1 MLSILIILI
10 SKTPIEI
17 KSSWLYHDY
26 TLLCQSREAIR
37 WNVAKHPP
45 LSSLGRSPPFP
56 RPHRFWRA
64 AQGGKHTHRLRRTPG
79 ATTLTFTHV
88 PSAQFGYVIFD
99 FIADSIP
106 GLHRRILSAVTI
118 ARRSSHAMVHFHPE
132 SSSPANEYWSEALA
146 RPPSALGAEGHAVTL
161 VAPLSF
167 PWGAYYVG
175 KYEILL
181 CCGGH
186 QYDAEF
192 RPALYRSQNRSKKT
206 KSFLIK
212 FILL

>member
-146 RPPSALGAEGHAVTL
+146 RPPSALGAEGLLLLLSRFPGVRTTLGNTRFYYAAVDINTTRN
-161 VAPLSF
+161 S
-167 PWGAYYVG
+167 G
-175 KYEILL
+175 
-181 CCGGH
+181 
-186 QYDAEF
+186 
-192 RPALYRSQNRSKKT
+192 RR
-206 KSFLIK
+206 
-212 FILL
+212 FIDLKIDQKRLNLF